1 MVFRQKQGWHICQPT
16 RECEVQDLK
25 KLNILKSLSLVG
37 ISLISWGVV
46 GSILTLHPQSI
57 SAKET
62 TQNLQSKS
70 NKINQ
75 NSLIWPT
82 QGRISQYYHNS
93 HFGIDITAPLG
104 TPIVAAQAGEVVF
117 AGWDIWGLGNAL
129 KIKHADGTLTVYGHN
144 QRLLVRTG
152 QQVSQGQTIAQMGST
167 GNSTGPHLHFEVVE
181 CTSGNKTGNKSA
193 GSTSQACGNN
203 TWDWLNPMASL
214 PSQVASET
222 PRNTTQSRNEVATQ
236 PPVNQANRNRTLYRV
251 EVNGNSPALLQQVRS
266 IEPRAFIRKSERVIQ
281 AGVFSQQLSAN
292 RRANDLRSRGISARI
307 ITLNSY

>member
-1 MVFRQKQGWHICQPT
+1 MVFRQKQGWHNCQPT
-16 RECEVQDLK
+16 RECEVKDLK
-25 KLNILKSLSLVG
+25 KLNILKSISLVG
-37 ISLISWGVV
+37 ISLISWGIA

-57 SAKET
+57 SAKEQ
-62 TQNLQSKS
+62 TQNFQHKS

-82 QGRISQYYHNS
+82 QGRISQNYHNS

-104 TPIVAAQAGEVVF
+104 TPIVAAQTGEVVF

-129 KIKHADGTLTVYGHN
+129 KIKHADGTVTVYGHN
-144 QRLLVRTG
+144 QRLLVRSG
-152 QQVSQGQTIAQMGST
+152 QQVSQGQIIAQMGST
-167 GNSTGPHLHFEVVE
+167 GNSTGPHLHFEVVQ
-181 CTSGNKTGNKSA
+181 CTSGNKSLKSA

-203 TWDWLNPMASL
+203 TWDWVNPMASL
-214 PSQVASET
+214 PSGVASAT
-222 PRNTTQSRNEVATQ
+222 PRNTTQPRNEVAT
-236 PPVNQANRNRTLYRV
+236 PPSASQANSNRTLYRV
-251 EVNGNSPALLQQVRS
+251 EVNGNSAALLQQVRS
-266 IEPRAFIRKSERVIQ
+266 VEPRAFVRKTERVIQ